1 MTASIRLLGK
11 TTPTSNFY
19 TITPA
24 DAAVARPY
32 KALYTTTVGNVI
44 IQNAAGDNITL
55 TAVPAF
61 TFLPFS
67 PAQVRTGTTATVL
80 GLA

>member
-1 MTASIRLLGK
+1 MSITARLLGA
-11 TTPTSNFY
+11 TAPTDNFY

-24 DAAVARPY
+24 NTALARPL
-32 KALYTTTVGNVI
+32 KAVYTTTAGDVI
-44 IQNAAGDNITL
+44 LQNAAGDNITF

-61 TFLPFS
+61 TLLPFV
-67 PAQVRTGTTATVL
+67 PTQVRTGTTATVV